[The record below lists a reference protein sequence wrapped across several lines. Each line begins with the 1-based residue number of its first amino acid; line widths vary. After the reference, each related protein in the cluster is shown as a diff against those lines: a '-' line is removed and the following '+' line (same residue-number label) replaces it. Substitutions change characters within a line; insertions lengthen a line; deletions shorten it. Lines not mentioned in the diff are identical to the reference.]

1 MKIAYFIISIFLILS
16 ISISGLNIVL
26 SNEIENKTF
35 INQNN
40 PPKIVRPLTYYD
52 KYNDILYVAAMDPDN
67 DKICVGID
75 WDKDQK
81 IDEWSNY
88 RKIKT
93 RWEINCNDRTG
104 NVYIIAKD
112 EHGAISE
119 WYDTIHKIKSIN
131 NYSNLLF
138 NIGNLHLIKS
148 YFYKYLE

>member
-1 MKIAYFIISIFLILS
+1 MKTRHYIITIFLLLLL
-16 ISISGLNIVL
+16 SISGLKIVI
-26 SNEIENKTF
+26 SNEIENKIIF
-35 INQNN
+35 NQNN
-40 PPKIVRPLTYYD
+40 PPQIIKPLTYYD

-93 RWEINCNDRTG
+93 RWEFDCNDRTG
-104 NVYIIAKD
+104 TVYIIAKD

-119 WYDTIHKIKSIN
+119 WYDTVHKIKSTI
-131 NYSNLLF
+131 NYSNLLL
-138 NIGNLHLIKS
+138 NIGKLHLIKS
-148 YFYKYLE
+148 YFNLFL